1 LKLFA
6 LHLIRWYWRKIRPED
21 RMVCLFKTSCSNAV
35 HDEIKQ
41 AGLIS
46 GILLFIRRMRS
57 CRPGYQIK
65 ENRNTLEL
73 LTPSGE
79 ILKEEEMNP
88 ILLKEYRAMRR

>member
-1 LKLFA
+1 
-6 LHLIRWYWRKIRPED
+6 
-21 RMVCLFKTSCSNAV
+21 
-35 HDEIKQ
+35 
-41 AGLIS
+41 
-46 GILLFIRRMRS
+46 MRS
-57 CRPGYQIK
+57 CRPGYQII